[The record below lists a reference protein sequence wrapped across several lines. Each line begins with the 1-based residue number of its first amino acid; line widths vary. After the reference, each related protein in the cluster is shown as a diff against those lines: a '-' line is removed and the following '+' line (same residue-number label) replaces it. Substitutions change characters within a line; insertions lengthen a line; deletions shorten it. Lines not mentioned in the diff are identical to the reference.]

1 MNALRDYT
9 LVTSMPIVTI
19 LLDPIHVLVSQHT
32 MVTEKIAY
40 CVSTIDKL

>member
-9 LVTSMPIVTI
+9 LVTSMLIVTI

-40 CVSTIDKL
+40 GVITIDKL